1 MNRRLIF
8 VATCALAISAQAALA
23 QAPRT
28 PAPQSG
34 TFSTLP
40 NAAVPVSPQPPPP
53 PPAPAAPSS
62 PAGQAVNVKV
72 EFTIT
77 DERGTAPP
85 VKRVVS
91 VIASD
96 RNLGRVRSSA
106 FVTGQGGAGPIP
118 LNVDATPTLLRDGK
132 IQLQFTLSYDW
143 PAPDDPTASRTASGI
158 ITRSTLSDS
167 VTLVLV
173 DGRSMIAAQ
182 STDPVGDRTV
192 TVEVKATILK

>member
-1 MNRRLIF
+1 MTRRL
-8 VATCALAISAQAALA
+8 VLTTVCALAIGTQWASAQQPAQVSQAPQAA
-23 QAPRT
+23 QAPR
-28 PAPQSG
+28 A
-34 TFSTLP
+34 
-40 NAAVPVSPQPPPP
+40 VSPTPPPP

-85 VKRVVS
+85 VRRVVS

-143 PAPDDPTASRTASGI
+143 PAPDDPTASRNASGI

-173 DGRSMIAAQ
+173 DGKSMIAAQ
-182 STDPVGDRTV
+182 SADAVGDRTV
-192 TVEVKATILK
+192 SVEVKATILR